1 MVPDRVA
8 SAAAQAATG
17 GSAPVDPPDQR
28 DARPP
33 TDDGPEP
40 ERGEPGPARRV
51 VVADLADTP
60 LSVDELM
67 RDVTGPTVGGVGL
80 FVGIVRDAD
89 HGHPVRSLD
98 YTAHPTAAAELRR
111 CATEVAARHAV
122 ESVAVRHRTGHLE
135 IGDLAVVVVVGA
147 RHRGPALV
155 ACHEL
160 IDQLKA
166 QVPVW
171 KEQHFDDG
179 SVEWVGL

>member
-1 MVPDRVA
+1 M
-8 SAAAQAATG
+8 
-17 GSAPVDPPDQR
+17 
-28 DARPP
+28 
-33 TDDGPEP
+33 
-40 ERGEPGPARRV
+40 
-51 VVADLADTP
+51 VVADLADTA
-60 LSVDELM
+60 LSVDELIGC
-67 RDVTGPTVGGVGL
+67 VSGSSVGGLGL
-80 FVGIVRDAD
+80 FVGIVRDVD
-89 HGHPVRSLD
+89 HGQSVRSLD
-98 YTAHPTAAAELRR
+98 YTAHPTAAEELRR

-122 ESVAVRHRTGHLE
+122 EAVAVRHRTGHLE

-171 KEQHFDDG
+171 KEQRFGDG